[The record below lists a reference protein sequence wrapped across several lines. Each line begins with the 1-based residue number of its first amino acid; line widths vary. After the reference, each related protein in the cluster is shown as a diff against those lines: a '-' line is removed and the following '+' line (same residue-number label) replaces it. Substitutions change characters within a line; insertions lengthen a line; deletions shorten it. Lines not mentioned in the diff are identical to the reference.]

1 MKEDFLHYVWQHQ
14 YFNKEQLLTTT
25 GEEITIL
32 HPGFYNR
39 SDAGP
44 DFSSARIKLD
54 ETEWVGSVE
63 IHLSSSDWRR
73 HHHQRDAKYNQVVLH
88 VVWQE
93 DEVALREEGT
103 PMPTL
108 ELQGRVQL
116 PLQAQYQELLWSEAV
131 IPCAPQTHLV
141 DGIYKSSML
150 DKTLLERLQLKA
162 ELVLERME
170 QSRQNWESTVY
181 QTMAAGFGF
190 KMNQDGFLFLTQVL
204 PWGMVQRYQK
214 KPAQLEALVFGQA
227 GLLSHITAPD
237 EYALQLAKEH
247 HFLSHKHA
255 LEEPLTAK
263 AWNMLRLR
271 PANFPGIRLGQ
282 FLAVLLAHEHLWSTL
297 VACSTIKEFKEF
309 FQQEPPAYWQQHYAP
324 GKKCKQTFA
333 RIGEESIQN
342 LLINV
347 VAPLFI
353 AYSRRTG
360 DYFYQGKAIALLEQI
375 PKENNKITRLYTGL
389 GFANKSAADSQ
400 ALIGLYQRY
409 CQPKKCLNCVVGHR
423 LMKQHLTRP

>member
-1 MKEDFLHYVWQHQ
+1 MKEDFLHYVWRHQ
-14 YFNKEQLLTTT
+14 YFNKEQLRTTT
-25 GEEITIL
+25 GEEVTIL

-44 DFSSARIKLD
+44 DFSSARIKLG

-103 PMPTL
+103 SMPTL

-116 PLQAQYQELLWSEAV
+116 PLQAQYQELLWSQAV
-131 IPCAPQTHLV
+131 IPCAPQAHLI
-141 DGIYKSSML
+141 DPIYKASML
-150 DKTLLERLQLKA
+150 DKTLLERLQIKA
-162 ELVLERME
+162 DLVVERMA
-170 QSRQNWESTVY
+170 QSKQNWESTVY

-190 KMNQDGFLFLTQVL
+190 KVNQDGFLFLTQVL
-204 PWGMVQRYQK
+204 PWTLIQRYQK
-214 KPAQLEALVFGQA
+214 KPSQLEALVFGQA
-227 GLLSHITAPD
+227 GLLSDINSPD
-237 EYALQLAKEH
+237 EYAVQLAKEH
-247 HFLSHKHA
+247 QYLSHKHS
-255 LEEPLTAK
+255 LEEPLTTK

-297 VACSTIKEFKEF
+297 VACTTAKEFEEF
-309 FQQEPPAYWQQHYAP
+309 FRQSPPSYWQQHYAP
-324 GKKCKQTFA
+324 GKKSKQTFS
-333 RIGEESIQN
+333 RVGEESIQN

-347 VAPLFI
+347 VAPLYI

-360 DYFYQGKAIALLEQI
+360 DYLYQDKAISLLEQI
-375 PKENNKITRLYTGL
+375 PKENNKITRLYSSL
-389 GFANKSAADSQ
+389 GFQHKSAADSQ